1 MSHSSGTS
9 AARTN
14 HPSPATVGQLKATGY
29 KSSSVKDELRR
40 NLIAK
45 LRKGQELFPGIV
57 GYRDSVV
64 PQVINAILS
73 KHDMLFLGLRG
84 QAKTRMLRMLP
95 ELLDEWMPAL
105 AGVEINDD
113 PLNPSTKAGRRIV
126 AEQGDDAKIEW
137 VHRSDRY
144 QEKLATPDVT
154 IADLIGEV
162 DLVKHAE
169 GRYLSD
175 ETTMH
180 FGLIPRSNRGIFAI
194 NELPD
199 LAPRI
204 QVGLFNVL
212 EERDVQIR
220 GYPIRLDLDVC
231 LVFSANP
238 EDYTNRGRIVTPLK
252 DRIGSVIRTHYPE
265 TAEEGIKIAE
275 QNAWLERK
283 ETTSDSG
290 VRVDIPTFMSE
301 IVEELVRLAR
311 SSPHVSQAS
320 GVSVRTSIA
329 NLETVVSNAERRGIL
344 TGESRIVPRICDLH
358 HLVASCRGKIEM
370 TLAEEDGSEDK
381 LIQSLTGEAVKA
393 VFSRYGDVKEL
404 DGVAEQFKNNLTF
417 PSGDDLPA
425 DEFVANMKAVKGLHP
440 AALKLAKEMKLDGG
454 DSATLASVGEF
465 LLEAMYVNNRIGK
478 YTGKGKT
485 FFRR

>member
-1 MSHSSGTS
+1 M
-9 AARTN
+9 N
-14 HPSPATVGQLKATGY
+14 HPKAMSVGQLKEMGY
-29 KSSSVKDELRR
+29 KPSSVKDELRR

-45 LRKGQELFPGIV
+45 LRKNEELFPGII
-57 GYRDSVV
+57 GYRDTVI
-64 PQVINAILS
+64 PQIINGILS
-73 KHDMLFLGLRG
+73 RHDLLFLGLRG
-84 QAKTRMLRMLP
+84 QAKTRILRMLP
-95 ELLDEWMPAL
+95 DLLDEWMPTI

-113 PLNPSTKAGRRIV
+113 PFDPMTKAGKRIIS
-126 AEQGDDAKIEW
+126 EQGDDAKIEW

-175 ETTMH
+175 ESTMH
-180 FGLIPRSNRGIFAI
+180 YGLIPRSNRGLFAI

-220 GYPIRLDLDVC
+220 GYPIRLNLDVC

-265 TAEEGIKIAE
+265 TAAEGMAIAE
-275 QNAWLERK
+275 QNAWLARAEG
-283 ETTSDSG
+283 TSASG
-290 VRVDIPTFMSE
+290 VRVDVPQFISE
-301 IVEELVRLAR
+301 IVEEVVRLAR

-329 NLETVVSNAERRGIL
+329 NMETVVSSAEKRGIV
-344 TGESRIVPRICDLH
+344 TGEKRVVPRICDLH
-358 HLVASCRGKIEM
+358 HLIASCRGKIEM

-393 VFSRYGDVKEL
+393 IFGRYAEP
-404 DGVAEQFKNNLTF
+404 AEFENISEQFKSNLTF
-417 PSGDDLPA
+417 PAGDELTA
-425 DEFVANMKAVKGLHP
+425 DEFVANMKAVKGLHN
-440 AALKLAKEMKLDGG
+440 AALGLAKEMKQDGG
-454 DSATLASVGEF
+454 DPAILAAVGEF
-465 LLEAMYVNNRIGK
+465 LLEGLYVNNRLGK
-478 YTGKGKT
+478 YTSKGKT
-485 FFRR
+485 FFRK